1 MKSVAA
7 AGSDANIPASMAML
21 PSYHRIG
28 ARCNKEAIMS
38 EPPISRLHVP
48 EEQALP
54 EDIQALYAQMR
65 EKPGFVPNVYRAYS
79 LRPQQL
85 RGFLALYDSLM
96 TEESGLSKAERE
108 MIAVAVSAQ
117 NHCFYCLTS
126 HGAVLRIR
134 AKDEVLADTIA
145 ANYRAA
151 NLTPRQR
158 AMLDLAVK
166 ITVDSAAVSDQDIA
180 TLRGHGFNDEDIMD
194 IIQTAALFNYSNRVA
209 SALDLRPNR
218 EYHSMARGGSV
229 DKT

>member
-1 MKSVAA
+1 M
-7 AGSDANIPASMAML
+7 
-21 PSYHRIG
+21 H
-28 ARCNKEAIMS
+28 NKEIAM
-38 EPPISRLHVP
+38 PDQPISRLSVP
-48 EEQALP
+48 NEQTLP
-54 EDIQALYAQMR
+54 EDIQALFAGMR
-65 EKPGFVPNVYRAYS
+65 IKPGFVPNVYQAYS

-85 RGFLALYDSLM
+85 RGFIALYDAIM
-96 TEESGLSKAERE
+96 TEESGLTKAERE

-134 AKDEVLADTIA
+134 AKDEVLGDTIA

-166 ITVDSAAVSDQDIA
+166 ITNDSATIDDQDLA
-180 TLRGHGFNDEDIMD
+180 ALRDHGFTDEDIMD

-209 SALDLRPNR
+209 SALDLHPNR
-218 EYHSMARGGSV
+218 EYHHMGR
-229 DKT
+229 DKS

>member
-1 MKSVAA
+1 
-7 AGSDANIPASMAML
+7 MADQ
-21 PSYHRIG
+21 
-28 ARCNKEAIMS
+28 
-38 EPPISRLHVP
+38 PISRLSVP
-48 EEQALP
+48 SEHALP
-54 EDIQALYAQMR
+54 EDLQAIFAEMR
-65 EKPGFVPNVYRAYS
+65 AKPGFVPNVYRAYS

-85 RGFLALYDSLM
+85 RGFIALYDAIM

-151 NLTPRQR
+151 DLTPRQR
-158 AMLDLAVK
+158 AMLDLAIKV
-166 ITVDSAAVSDQDIA
+166 TVDSAAVGGQDIA
-180 TLRGHGFNDEDIMD
+180 ALREHGFSDQDIMD

-218 EYHSMARGGSV
+218 EYHSMARGSSSG
-229 DKT
+229 

>member
-1 MKSVAA
+1 M
-7 AGSDANIPASMAML
+7 SDQ
-21 PSYHRIG
+21 
-28 ARCNKEAIMS
+28 
-38 EPPISRLHVP
+38 PISRLSVP
-48 EEQALP
+48 NEQTLP
-54 EDIQALYAQMR
+54 DDIQAIFAEMR
-65 EKPGFVPNVYRAYS
+65 TKPGFVPNVYRAYS

-85 RGFLALYDSLM
+85 RGFIALYDAIM
-96 TEESGLSKAERE
+96 TGDSGLTKAERE

-166 ITVDSAAVSDQDIA
+166 ITADSAAIGDQDIA
-180 TLRGHGFNDEDIMD
+180 ALRDHGFTDEDIMD

-209 SALDLRPNR
+209 STLDLRPNR
-218 EYHSMARGGSV
+218 EYHSMARGNING
-229 DKT
+229 

>member
-1 MKSVAA
+1 MP
-7 AGSDANIPASMAML
+7 DQ
-21 PSYHRIG
+21 
-28 ARCNKEAIMS
+28 
-38 EPPISRLHVP
+38 PISRLSVP
-48 EEQALP
+48 NEQTLP
-54 EDIQALYAQMR
+54 DDIQTIFADMR
-65 EKPGFVPNVYRAYS
+65 AKPGFVPNVYQAYS

-85 RGFLALYDSLM
+85 RGFIALYDAIM
-96 TEESGLSKAERE
+96 TEASGLTKAERE

-166 ITVDSAAVSDQDIA
+166 ITVDSASISDQDIA
-180 TLRGHGFNDEDIMD
+180 ALRDHGFSDEDIMD

-218 EYHSMARGGSV
+218 EYHGMGRQQ
-229 DKT
+229 

>member
-1 MKSVAA
+1 M
-7 AGSDANIPASMAML
+7 
-21 PSYHRIG
+21 
-28 ARCNKEAIMS
+28 IMS
-38 EPPISRLHVP
+38 DQPISRLGVP
-48 EEQALP
+48 NEQTLP
-54 EDIQALYAQMR
+54 EDIQAIFADMR
-65 EKPGFVPNVYRAYS
+65 AKPGFVPNVYRAYS

-85 RGFLALYDSLM
+85 RGFIALYDAIM
-96 TEESGLSKAERE
+96 TEDSGLTKAERE

-134 AKDEVLADTIA
+134 SKDEVLADTIA

-166 ITVDSAAVSDQDIA
+166 ITVDSAAVGEQDLA
-180 TLRGHGFNDEDIMD
+180 ALHDHGFSDEDIMD

-218 EYHSMARGGSV
+218 EYHHMARGNS
-229 DKT
+229 

>member
-1 MKSVAA
+1 MSALSRRLA
-7 AGSDANIPASMAML
+7 LFADHTEEEM
-21 PSYHRIG
+21 
-28 ARCNKEAIMS
+28 IM
-38 EPPISRLHVP
+38 PDQPISRLRVP
-48 EEQALP
+48 NEQTLP
-54 EDIQALYAQMR
+54 DDIQAIFAAMR
-65 EKPGFVPNVYRAYS
+65 AKPGFVPNVYQAYS

-85 RGFLALYDSLM
+85 RGFMALYDAIM
-96 TEESGLSKAERE
+96 TEDSGLTKAERE

-134 AKDEVLADTIA
+134 AKNEVLADTIA

-151 NLTPRQR
+151 DLTPRQR

-166 ITVDSAAVSDQDIA
+166 ITHDSAAVGEQDIA
-180 TLRGHGFNDEDIMD
+180 ALRDHSFTDEDIMD

-218 EYHSMARGGSV
+218 EYHSMARGGSP
-229 DKT
+229 DKP

>member
-1 MKSVAA
+1 
-7 AGSDANIPASMAML
+7 
-21 PSYHRIG
+21 
-28 ARCNKEAIMS
+28 MS
-38 EPPISRLHVP
+38 EPPISRLRVP

-85 RGFLALYDSLM
+85 RGFLALYDSIM

-134 AKDEVLADTIA
+134 SKDEVLADTIA

-151 NLTPRQR
+151 ALAPRQR

-166 ITVDSAAVSDQDIA
+166 ITRAPDTIGDEDIDG
-180 TLRGHGFNDEDIMD
+180 LRAHGFSDEDIMD
-194 IIQTAALFNYSNRVA
+194 IIQTAAFFNYSNRVA
-209 SALDLRPNR
+209 NALDMRPNG
-218 EYHSMARGGSV
+218 EYHGMARGSQL
-229 DKT
+229 

>member
-1 MKSVAA
+1 
-7 AGSDANIPASMAML
+7 
-21 PSYHRIG
+21 
-28 ARCNKEAIMS
+28 
-38 EPPISRLHVP
+38 
-48 EEQALP
+48 
-54 EDIQALYAQMR
+54 MR
-65 EKPGFVPNVYRAYS
+65 AKPGFVPNVYRAYS

-85 RGFLALYDSLM
+85 RGFIALYDAIM
-96 TEESGLSKAERE
+96 TEDSGLTKAERE

-134 AKDEVLADTIA
+134 TKDEVLADTIA

-151 NLTPRQR
+151 DLTPRQR

-166 ITVDSAAVSDQDIA
+166 ITTDSAAVGDQDVA
-180 TLRGHGFNDEDIMD
+180 ALRDHGFSDADIMD

-218 EYHSMARGGSV
+218 EYHHMARSHTN
-229 DKT
+229 DKMTR

>member
-1 MKSVAA
+1 
-7 AGSDANIPASMAML
+7 MADQ
-21 PSYHRIG
+21 
-28 ARCNKEAIMS
+28 
-38 EPPISRLHVP
+38 PISRLRVP
-48 EEQALP
+48 DEPALP
-54 EDIQALYAQMR
+54 EDIQAIFAEMR
-65 EKPGFVPNVYRAYS
+65 VKPGFVPNVYRAYS

-85 RGFLALYDSLM
+85 RGFIALYNSIMMEDSEL
-96 TEESGLSKAERE
+96 TKAERE

-151 NLTPRQR
+151 DLTPRQR

-166 ITVDSAAVSDQDIA
+166 ITDDSAAVGEHDIA
-180 TLRGHGFNDEDIMD
+180 GMRAHGFSDETIMD

-209 SALDLRPNR
+209 SALELRPNR
-218 EYHSMARGGSV
+218 EYHGMGRATDEG
-229 DKT
+229 

>member
-1 MKSVAA
+1 MTMP
-7 AGSDANIPASMAML
+7 DQ
-21 PSYHRIG
+21 
-28 ARCNKEAIMS
+28 
-38 EPPISRLHVP
+38 PISRLGVP
-48 EEQALP
+48 NEQTLP
-54 EDIQALYAQMR
+54 EDIQAMFAEMR
-65 EKPGFVPNVYRAYS
+65 TKPGFVPNVYQAYS

-85 RGFLALYDSLM
+85 RGFMALYDAIM
-96 TEESGLSKAERE
+96 TEESGLTKAERE

-134 AKDEVLADTIA
+134 SKNQVLADTIA

-151 NLTPRQR
+151 DLTPRQR

-166 ITVDSAAVSDQDIA
+166 ITNDSAAVGEQDLA
-180 TLRGHGFNDEDIMD
+180 ALRDHGFTDEDMMD

-218 EYHSMARGGSV
+218 EYHHMARGTS
-229 DKT
+229 KE

>member
-1 MKSVAA
+1 
-7 AGSDANIPASMAML
+7 
-21 PSYHRIG
+21 
-28 ARCNKEAIMS
+28 MS
-38 EPPISRLHVP
+38 NQPISRLSVP
-48 EEQALP
+48 NEQTLP
-54 EDIQALYAQMR
+54 DDIQAIFAAVR
-65 EKPGFVPNVYRAYS
+65 AKPGFVPNVYRAYS

-85 RGFLALYDSLM
+85 RGFMALYDAIM
-96 TEESGLSKAERE
+96 TEDSGLTKAERE

-134 AKDEVLADTIA
+134 AKNEVLADTIA

-151 NLTPRQR
+151 DLTPRQR

-166 ITVDSAAVSDQDIA
+166 ITGDSAAVGEQDIA
-180 TLRGHGFNDEDIMD
+180 ALRDHNFTDEDIMD

-218 EYHSMARGGSV
+218 EYHSMARGNSGG
-229 DKT
+229 

>member
-1 MKSVAA
+1 M
-7 AGSDANIPASMAML
+7 SDQ
-21 PSYHRIG
+21 
-28 ARCNKEAIMS
+28 
-38 EPPISRLHVP
+38 PISRLSEP
-48 EEQALP
+48 DEQTLP
-54 EDIQALYAQMR
+54 SDIQALFAQMR
-65 EKPGFVPNVYRAYS
+65 AKPGFVPNVYRAYS

-85 RGFLALYDSLM
+85 RGFIALYDAIM
-96 TEESGLSKAERE
+96 TEDSGLTKAERE

-151 NLTPRQR
+151 DLTPRQR
-158 AMLDLAVK
+158 AMLDLAIKV
-166 ITVDSAAVSDQDIA
+166 TVESAAVGEQDIA
-180 TLRGHGFNDEDIMD
+180 ALREHGFSDEDVMD

-218 EYHSMARGGSV
+218 EYHSMARGSSSG
-229 DKT
+229 